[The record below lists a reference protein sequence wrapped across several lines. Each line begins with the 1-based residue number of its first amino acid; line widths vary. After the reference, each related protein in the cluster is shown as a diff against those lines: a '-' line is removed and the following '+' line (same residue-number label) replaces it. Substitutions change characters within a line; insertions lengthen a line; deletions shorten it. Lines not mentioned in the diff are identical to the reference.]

1 LLVSIL
7 KPIHFFNMKNLFF
20 ITIFIF
26 FSIFCSFAQTQGWFA
41 KCPIRGC
48 KYGSS
53 SEDGSVDYHDCE
65 HRDYRLNFN
74 NINWKF
80 DELLLD
86 PFNGSWIQ
94 PIFQNNKKYYRI
106 IYSTKKDKQP
116 RKGFFEASELE
127 KMHVYKFK
135 SKRNC
140 RKFWKGKRNFGRNFK
155 DVYL

>member
-1 LLVSIL
+1 MRKRIF
-7 KPIHFFNMKNLFF
+7 KI
-20 ITIFIF
+20 IFIV
-26 FSIFCSFAQTQGWFA
+26 FSVFCSFAQTQSWNA

-48 KYGSS
+48 QYGNTL
-53 SEDGSVDYHDCE
+53 EDGTEYFCE

-86 PFNGSWIQ
+86 PYNGSWIQ
-94 PIFQNNKKYYRI
+94 PIFQNNKKYFKVV
-106 IYSTKKDKQP
+106 YSNEKDIKP

-140 RKFWKGKRNFGRNFK
+140 RKFWKGKRNFGR
-155 DVYL
+155 VIM